1 MHNPQLHPA
10 RVSVCI
16 PHWQV
21 HDMMSICLRSI
32 RKHSRKYDLEV
43 IVVDNGSRDDSLDY
57 LRSLS
62 WIRLIERPEESVSN
76 WPANVFTAWDLG
88 AGIARGEFFVTMHSD
103 VFVRQDDW
111 LDPFLREISISP
123 QVAASGAWK
132 LTLESPLYSLQK
144 RVVGSCL
151 ARVKRLFGRKAR
163 GSFRTGQ
170 YPRDYCAMYR
180 TALLTREKLT
190 FCPEDDLIT
199 GGYSI
204 ARQLWSRGYE
214 TRMIPVW
221 EVAQK
226 IVHVAHGTA
235 AVSGEKPLHH
245 RSAQRRAQDRARA
258 LMAEGWVEQLRRD
271 TFLDAA

>member
-1 MHNPQLHPA
+1 MNDPHRRPP
-10 RVSVCI
+10 RISICI

-21 HDMMSICLRSI
+21 RDMVSICLRSI
-32 RKHSRKYDLEV
+32 RKHSRKYDVEV

-62 WIRLIERPEESVSN
+62 WIRLIERPEESVAN

-88 AGIARGEFFVTMHSD
+88 ARTASGEFFVTMHSD

-132 LTLESPLYSLQK
+132 LTLESPLYSFQK
-144 RVVGSCL
+144 RVVGMCL
-151 ARVKRLFGRKAR
+151 AGVKRLFGRRAR
-163 GSFRTGQ
+163 GSFRTGH

-180 TALLTREKLT
+180 TALLTRGKLT
-190 FCPEDDLIT
+190 FCPDDDRIT

-245 RSAQRRAQDRARA
+245 RSAQRRAQERARA
-258 LMAEGWVEQLRRD
+258 LLAAGWVEQLRRD